1 MDLKLQRADILQVD
15 SISYANTVKL
25 LPLGKKNKQK
35 LVVGDDSGAIHCYE
49 FTKGE
54 AQSVFTNQVFDGPV
68 SSVSIGGVAPKRDKI
83 FASCD
88 KKIVGINKKGKAFF
102 DLTSTL
108 TEPIN
113 SIATDDSKI
122 WTSYEYVHKVY
133 DNGEDA
139 KYFMSPDRINDIVV
153 EYITRD
159 FEYDV
164 VLACQDRCIRILSGT
179 DSTLDIPVSSPV
191 CSVTTLTTRRR
202 NGVDGYDVEA
212 GAAQRSSDLRDNE
225 TGIIYGMETGEI
237 GYVQVT
243 RGGKLGKSW
252 CIEDHYEMMESSKVN
267 SIILSDLTKNL
278 IAELV
283 VGRDDGRV
291 EVYCQVATM
300 GMSSPPTKIF
310 SASLGE
316 SIRSVQCGMINSSDY
331 SEVIVAVYSGK
342 IVSFTSEAVS
352 KHTQDDSYGRSQM
365 TISSEHRIK
374 SLKTELKQL
383 KNKIDKEK
391 EKLKSMSSG
400 RGDGETLLT
409 KVSNLGAQDFP
420 LRSNFFLDSANAV
433 YRLSIEIQS
442 PLDMVIL
449 QSPAM
454 LELKASNPRSI
465 IPSIVP
471 PEYNDANKFFD
482 NVSEVNFCRAKFV
495 AIYSCRND
503 ERKVEISFRPYE
515 GCILGDLSVYV
526 SASCNPKAVK
536 LVKLQLKPLSLHTR
550 VHEPVSE
557 QAPSQCSSISF
568 SGSASI
574 QQSLEWVSQLF
585 PEVPQTLEDNV
596 KEESFRFINCFTKAI
611 TTCTIS
617 NDQIIVASESF
628 STLSI
633 VKDTISGN
641 AIQRRLR
648 LQEQLTIKEETASLF
663 LMKLWPQLT
672 HQLSLKKNM
681 ELIDSLEEIRIQ
693 EGDLSGAWLS
703 PEYQQI
709 QANQESIRADFA
721 DRSKAIDYICK
732 IIMDTYVD
740 WLKLEGKKASRDT
753 NEVKRMMS
761 MNDKKGLLSLFRK
774 DSGLHDER
782 S

>member
-1 MDLKLQRADILQVD
+1 
-15 SISYANTVKL
+15 
-25 LPLGKKNKQK
+25 
-35 LVVGDDSGAIHCYE
+35 
-49 FTKGE
+49 
-54 AQSVFTNQVFDGPV
+54 
-68 SSVSIGGVAPKRDKI
+68 
-83 FASCD
+83 
-88 KKIVGINKKGKAFF
+88 
-102 DLTSTL
+102 
-108 TEPIN
+108 
-113 SIATDDSKI
+113 
-122 WTSYEYVHKVY
+122 
-133 DNGEDA
+133 
-139 KYFMSPDRINDIVV
+139 
-153 EYITRD
+153 
-159 FEYDV
+159 
-164 VLACQDRCIRILSGT
+164 
-179 DSTLDIPVSSPV
+179 
-191 CSVTTLTTRRR
+191 
-202 NGVDGYDVEA
+202 
-212 GAAQRSSDLRDNE
+212 
-225 TGIIYGMETGEI
+225 
-237 GYVQVT
+237 
-243 RGGKLGKSW
+243 
-252 CIEDHYEMMESSKVN
+252 MESSKVN

-291 EVYCQVATM
+291 EVYSQAATM

-365 TISSEHRIK
+365 TISSEHRIE

-550 VHEPVSE
+550 VHEPTSK
-557 QAPSQCSSISF
+557 QGPSQCSLRSF
-568 SGSASI
+568 SGSTSI
-574 QQSLEWVSQLF
+574 HQSLEWASQLF
-585 PEVPQTLEDNV
+585 PEVPQRLDDNV
-596 KEESFRFINCFTKAI
+596 EEETLRFMNCFTKAV
-611 TTCTIS
+611 TTCVVS
-617 NDQIIVASESF
+617 KDQLIVESESF
-628 STLSI
+628 STLCI
-633 VKDTISGN
+633 VKDTISGH

-648 LQEQLTIKEETASLF
+648 LQEQITIKEETASLF
-663 LMKLWPQLT
+663 LMKIWPQLT
-672 HQLSLKKNM
+672 HQLSLKKKV
-681 ELIDSLEEIRIQ
+681 ELIDSLEEIRAQ
-693 EGDLSGAWLS
+693 EGDLSGEWLS

-709 QANQESIRADFA
+709 IANQENIQADFME
-721 DRSKAIDYICK
+721 REKAIDYICK
-732 IIMDTYVD
+732 LIMDSYTD
-740 WLKLEGKKASRDT
+740 WLKLEGKKAIT
-753 NEVKRMMS
+753 NTYEVKKLMS
-761 MNDKKGLLSLFRK
+761 LNDKRGLLALFRR
-774 DSGLHDER
+774 DNDLLAER
-782 S
+782 